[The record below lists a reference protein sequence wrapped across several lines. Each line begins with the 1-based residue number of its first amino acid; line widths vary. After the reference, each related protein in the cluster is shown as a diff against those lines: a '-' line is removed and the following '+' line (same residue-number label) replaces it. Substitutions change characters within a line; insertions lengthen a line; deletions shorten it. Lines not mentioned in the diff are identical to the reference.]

1 MGMTREPQPL
11 TRQTNKQTIKIIL
24 ELMMSFSIPQLLI
37 PSRGEDL
44 NGVQM
49 VLQIQPDHRD
59 IQTRKYKFEQIN
71 TERDIY

>member
-1 MGMTREPQPL
+1 
-11 TRQTNKQTIKIIL
+11 
-24 ELMMSFSIPQLLI
+24 MSFSIPQLLI

-59 IQTRKYKFEQIN
+59 RQTRKYKCEQIN
-71 TERDIY
+71 TERDIYLISIYIE